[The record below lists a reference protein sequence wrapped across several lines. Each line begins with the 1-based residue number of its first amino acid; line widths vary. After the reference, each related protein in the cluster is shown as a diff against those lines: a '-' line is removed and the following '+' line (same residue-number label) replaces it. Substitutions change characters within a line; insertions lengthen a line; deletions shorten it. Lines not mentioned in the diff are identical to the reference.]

1 MQHANIFFLR
11 ERMDHKMFRCKD
23 LSLILL
29 VWRYADYA

>member
-1 MQHANIFFLR
+1 
-11 ERMDHKMFRCKD
+11 MDHKMFRCKD